1 MQEIRRVLVLGSG
14 TMGRK
19 IALLTAVA
27 GFETRIYDISEAI
40 LEDARKGMERIVRR
54 AVSRG
59 VITAPE
65 EALVLDRITYFTDMA
80 EAAKDVDFVSESIPE
95 DPALKGR
102 VFGTLNGLCPEYA
115 IFTTNTSSLMP
126 SMFAEAT
133 GRPDRFAALHFHNPE
148 VDRIV
153 DIMPHPGTSEETLAA
168 IQGFV
173 RAIRMIPIEMKKE
186 NPGYVFN
193 SMFMSLLGSALTL
206 AARDV
211 ASPEDVDRSWMGVM
225 MMPIGPFGMMDQV
238 GLETVWKITDYWA
251 NVTKAPQAQA
261 NAAYLR
267 RFVDAGNLGV
277 KTGKGFYGY
286 PTPAWN
292 QPDFLEGASKKV

>member
-1 MQEIRRVLVLGSG
+1 MMQVQRVLIVGSG

-19 IALLTAVA
+19 IAFLSAAA
-27 GFETRIYDISEAI
+27 GFDTRIYDISEGV
-40 LEDARKGMERIVRR
+40 LSDARQGMERIIAK

-59 VITAPE
+59 
-65 EALVLDRITYFTDMA
+65 RITSQEESLVRGRIAYFTDKVQ
-80 EAAKDVDFVSESIPE
+80 AAQDVDFLSESIPE
-95 DPALKGR
+95 DPVLKGQ
-102 VFGTLNGLCPEYA
+102 VFGEFDKLCPEHA
-115 IFTTNTSSLMP
+115 VFTTNTSSLMP
-126 SMFAEAT
+126 SMFADAT

-153 DIMPHPGTSEETLAA
+153 DIMPHPGTSGETM
-168 IQGFV
+168 G
-173 RAIRMIPIEMKKE
+173 AIRRFVEAIHMIPIEMKKE

-225 MMPIGPFGMMDQV
+225 QMPIGPFGMMDQV

-251 NVTKAPQAQA
+251 SVTRASQAKA

-267 RFVDAGNLGV
+267 PFVDEGRLGA
-277 KTGKGFYGY
+277 KTGEGFYSY
-286 PTPAWN
+286 PSPAWSR
-292 QPDFLEGASKKV
+292 PDFLEGSQ

>member
-1 MQEIRRVLVLGSG
+1 MQEIKTVLIVGSG

-19 IALLTAVA
+19 IAFLTAAA
-27 GFETRIYDISEAI
+27 GFETRIYDISEKA
-40 LEDARKGMERIVRR
+40 LADAQKGVERIVRR
-54 AVSRG
+54 AVARG
-59 VITAPE
+59 AIAASE
-65 EALVLDRITYFTDMA
+65 EEGVLARISSFTDMA
-80 EAAKDVDFVSESIPE
+80 LAAKDADFISESIPE

-102 VFGTLNGLCPEYA
+102 VFGELNRLCPEHA

-126 SMFAEAT
+126 SMFAGAT

-153 DIMPHPGTSEETLAA
+153 DIMPHPGTSKETMAA
-168 IQGFV
+168 IQDFV
-173 RAIRMIPIEMKKE
+173 KAIRMIPIEMHRE

-206 AARDV
+206 AARGV

-225 MMPIGPFGMMDQV
+225 QMPIGPFGMMDQV

-251 NVTKAPQAQA
+251 SVTKASQAKA
-261 NAAYLR
+261 NAAYLKP
-267 RFVDAGNLGV
+267 FVDEGKLGA
-277 KTGKGFYGY
+277 KTGTGFYSY
-286 PTPAWN
+286 PAPAWG
-292 QPDFLEGASKKV
+292 QPDFLEGTQASG